1 MISVSA
7 ATQTEDGRLPVDKQF
22 RPLLRHIANPL
33 LLGEMGQDAT
43 HFVLGQH
50 WKNHFG
56 RKAAEIGGTIT
67 VGQLRRWLD
76 DPKPM
81 GLPKEVQNLVI
92 LTFAQQTSRAFFL
105 HGAPFPEPTLTN
117 LPDACELREQKLP
130 DEAQWKIAHT
140 ACWQH
145 LWLCGFSSAEC
156 FQR

>member
-1 MISVSA
+1 MIDQALAYEFPAAPHFEDEIKRNNLNKVNDLISA
-7 ATQTEDGRLPVDKQF
+7 ATQTADGRLPVDKQF

-33 LLGEMGQDAT
+33 LLGEMGLDAT

-92 LTFAQQTSRAFFL
+92 LTFAQQTSRAFYL
-105 HGAPFPEPTLTN
+105 HGAPYSEPTLDQYPGC
-117 LPDACELREQKLP
+117 L
-130 DEAQWKIAHT
+130 
-140 ACWQH
+140 
-145 LWLCGFSSAEC
+145 
-156 FQR
+156 